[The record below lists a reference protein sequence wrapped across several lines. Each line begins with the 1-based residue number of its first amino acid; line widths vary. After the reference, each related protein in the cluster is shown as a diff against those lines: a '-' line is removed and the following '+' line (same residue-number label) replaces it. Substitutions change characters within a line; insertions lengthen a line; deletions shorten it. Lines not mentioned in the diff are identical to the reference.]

1 MEAFKPLNLEP
12 SNVEELCTRIDE
24 LLIILKRVVEDLE
37 SVSKSL
43 KEVTTTSSPLTSVPA
58 PSLTPAEQP
67 RTLEDIKMMF
77 PEELEALLSFED
89 KGEFIMIKPRQFLG
103 SENFAK
109 IASIVRSAGGEYK
122 SAGKDSH
129 FKVPKKT

>member
-1 MEAFKPLNLEP
+1 MNLEP

>member
-1 MEAFKPLNLEP
+1 LNLEP

-24 LLIILKRVVEDLE
+24 LLIILKRVIEDLE

>member
-1 MEAFKPLNLEP
+1 MSQEKLDAED
-12 SNVEELCTRIDE
+12 LCRRIDE
-24 LLIILKRVVEDLE
+24 LLIILKRIVEDLE

-43 KEVTTTSSPLTSVPA
+43 KTLPVAAPA
-58 PSLTPAEQP
+58 PPTPAPAERP

-77 PEELEALLSFED
+77 PEELETLLTFED
-89 KGEFIMIKPRQFLG
+89 KGDYIMIKPRQFLG

-109 IASIVRSAGGEYK
+109 IASIVRGAGGEYK

-129 FKVPKKT
+129 FKVPKTI

>member
-1 MEAFKPLNLEP
+1 MNLEP

-24 LLIILKRVVEDLE
+24 LLIILKRVIEDLE

>member
-1 MEAFKPLNLEP
+1 LNLEP